1 MRRLHAFRWVLITT
15 VIGSFNIYQA
25 SAQVPADPTKAKQT
39 DAPSDGV
46 STAKPKTLDDIR
58 KSLRSLP
65 TPPTEEEL
73 YRAGL
78 GGIPGGMGSEGFGSM
93 DSGMGGPATG
103 GPGISEYGSGGYGAE
118 GDMGASGS
126 SSAEPPLTPEMQQV
140 AQLIRELQQALGT
153 ASTPEE
159 KARIEQELRV
169 VLEGYFTMDIE
180 RRVRE
185 LDKIQA
191 RVSKMEAALQKRL
204 SLQSDWIE
212 LQLKQI
218 LFQANG
224 VSVSIPS
231 ASGTGPSMSSGFG
244 MPGMGGAMMG
254 GGSEYGGGLET
265 QPARLGYD
273 FRFGI
278 TRILPRS
285 SITELRNTDPFKGYA
300 ETTPSKALETD
311 DGEMSDMEKLKLILL
326 AFHMFESRFHHMP
339 SAKMQLTEKH
349 PPHSWRVAILPL
361 IGHADLY
368 REYRFE
374 EPWNSQ
380 HNSKLIDR
388 MPSIYKA
395 GVLPESKLTPFKIPA
410 GKSAFDY
417 GDGTQPQMRDFTDGT
432 SNTIA
437 VFWSSEPVIWTKP
450 EDEVISNERLPKL
463 ATDQLIGL
471 ADGSVHFLD
480 PSATTPAQW
489 RALFTRDGGEV
500 IDRAILH
507 RQPHSTQR

>member
-25 SAQVPADPTKAKQT
+25 SAQVPTDPTKAKQT
-39 DAPSDGV
+39 DAPSDGA
-46 STAKPKTLDDIR
+46 STAKPKTLEDIR
-58 KSLRSLP
+58 KSLQSRP
-65 TPPTEEEL
+65 GPPSDETL
-73 YRAGL
+73 YRYGL
-78 GGIPGGMGSEGFGSM
+78 GPIPGGMGP
-93 DSGMGGPATG
+93 GMG
-103 GPGISEYGSGGYGAE
+103 PGM
-118 GDMGASGS
+118 DMGGGGS
-126 SSAEPPLTPEMQQV
+126 AAKDQPLPPEMQEV
-140 AQLIRELQQALGT
+140 ANLIRELQQSLGN

-159 KARIEQELRV
+159 RARIEQELRV

-191 RVSKMEAALQKRL
+191 RVAKMEAELRKRL

-218 LFQANG
+218 LFQAKGIN
-224 VSVSIPS
+224 VSIPA
-231 ASGTGPSMSSGFG
+231 ASDIGTSMSSGLG
-244 MPGMGGAMMG
+244 MPGMGDAMMG
-254 GGSEYGGGLET
+254 GGPGMGGGPEMQT
-265 QPARLGYD
+265 RRMGYD
-273 FRFGI
+273 FRFGV
-278 TRILPRS
+278 TRILPRDS
-285 SITELRNTDPFKGYA
+285 MTDLRNTDPFKGYA
-300 ETTPSKALETD
+300 ETTPSKALDTD

-339 SAKMQLTEKH
+339 SSKMQLTEKH

-361 IGHADLY
+361 VGHADLY
-368 REYRFE
+368 REYHFD

-380 HNSKLIDR
+380 HNLKLADR
-388 MPSIYKA
+388 MPSIYKT
-395 GVLPESKLTPFKIPA
+395 GVLPEIKLTPFKIST
-410 GKSAFDY
+410 GRGAFDY

-437 VFWSSEPVIWTKP
+437 AFKSNDLVSWTNP
-450 EDEVISNERLPKL
+450 EDELITKDKLPKL

-480 PSATTPAQW
+480 PSASTEEL
-489 RALFTRDGGEV
+489 RALLTRNGGEV

-507 RQPHSTQR
+507 RQPLLTPR

>member
-78 GGIPGGMGSEGFGSM
+78 GGIPGGMGSEGSGSM
-93 DSGMGGPATG
+93 GTAMGGPG
-103 GPGISEYGSGGYGAE
+103 MSEYGSGGYGAE
-118 GDMGASGS
+118 GAMGSSGS
-126 SSAEPPLTPEMQQV
+126 SSAEPTLTPEMQQV

-191 RVSKMEAALQKRL
+191 RVSKMEAALRKRL

-218 LFQANG
+218 LFQAKG
-224 VSVSIPS
+224 VNVSIPA
-231 ASGTGPSMSSGFG
+231 ASGIGSSMSSGFG

-254 GGSEYGGGLET
+254 GGSGMGGGPEMQT
-265 QPARLGYD
+265 RQMGYD

-278 TRILPRS
+278 TRILPRDS
-285 SITELRNTDPFKGYA
+285 MTDLRNTDPFKGYA

-368 REYRFE
+368 REYHFD

-388 MPSIYKA
+388 MPSIYKTTFY
-395 GVLPESKLTPFKIPA
+395 TPNYTLFKIPV
-410 GKSAFDY
+410 GKNAFDY
-417 GDGTQPQMRDFTDGT
+417 GDGTQPQMQAFLDGL

-437 VFWSSEPVIWTKP
+437 VFRPSEPVIWTKP
-450 EDEVISNERLPKL
+450 EDEVITDERLPKL
-463 ATDQLIGL
+463 ATNELSGPDQLIGL

-480 PSATTPAQW
+480 PSATPEQL

-507 RQPHSTQR
+507 RQPQPTQR